1 MVLNFGG
8 VTLLALAITLLYR
21 RILHVNQTTVAMSFL
36 VLILIVASRLRLA
49 YSVYLSIICAL
60 LYNFFFLPP
69 VGTLTIADPQ
79 NWIALTAFFCASFL
93 VSHLSNSEHMQAELS
108 EKRRQEVERLYT
120 FSQELLLHDDPRTL
134 ARISPSI
141 ATTVFGFSGVS
152 LYVRDT
158 DTIYSSDSQT
168 KLLSDVEMRKTAYAI
183 EAGVNVIDG
192 VSIMPLMLGMRSVG
206 SLAFRG
212 GDDTS
217 SRLEAIGS
225 LVAIALERAAAL
237 ERSSRME
244 AQRESERLR
253 SALLDSITHDLRTP
267 LTSIRVAATSL
278 VSQPNLPDAERK
290 EMYSVVDEESSRLD
304 KLIGQA
310 VEMAQLDSDSIQVK
324 PLPENIRELV
334 ALALEEA
341 RPLLGERAEEVDIPD
356 NLPEVSMD
364 RVLVR
369 RVLRHLIENV
379 AKYSPPGTAL
389 RIYGRIEGDRLLV
402 SIEDQGAGIDAAD
415 QPFIFD
421 KFFRG
426 KNQKAGASGTGMGL
440 AIVKAIL
447 TVHGGGIDVVSQP
460 GKGSTFTFWLPV
472 QAGVTQ

>member
-1 MVLNFGG
+1 MVLNFCG
-8 VTLLALAITLLYR
+8 VTSLALAITLLYR

-108 EKRRQEVERLYT
+108 EKRRQEVERLYI

-141 ATTVFGFSGVS
+141 AATVFGFSSVA

-158 DTIYSSDSQT
+158 DAIYSSDSQT
-168 KLLSDVEMRKTAYAI
+168 KLLPDAEMKKVAYTS
-183 EAGVNVIDG
+183 EAGLSNVDD
-192 VSIMPLMLGMRSVG
+192 VLIMPLMLGMRSMG

-237 ERSSRME
+237 ERSSHME

-267 LTSIRVAATSL
+267 LTSIRVAATTL
-278 VSQPNLPDAERK
+278 ISQPQLPDVERW
-290 EMYSVVDEESSRLD
+290 EMYTIVDEESERLD

-310 VEMAQLDSDSIQVK
+310 VEMAQLDSESIQVK
-324 PLPENIRELV
+324 PQPEDIRELI
-334 ALALEEA
+334 AMALEES
-341 RPLLGERAEEVDIPD
+341 RPLLGERPEQIDVPD
-356 NLPEVSMD
+356 GLPHVSID
-364 RVLVR
+364 RVLLR
-369 RVLRHLIENV
+369 RVLRHLIENA
-379 AKYSPPGTAL
+379 AKYSPPGSPL
-389 RIYGRIEGDRLLV
+389 RIHARIEGYRLLV
-402 SIEDQGAGIDAAD
+402 SVEDQGHGIDATE

-426 KNQKAGASGTGMGL
+426 KNQKTGTSGTGMGL
-440 AIVKAIL
+440 AIVKAIMAA
-447 TVHGGGIDVVSQP
+447 HGGGIEVISQP
-460 GKGSTFTFWLPV
+460 GEGSTFTFWLPV
-472 QAGVTQ
+472 VQE